1 MSSFHENFIADCTIV
16 KEYGNS
22 GIKVVNMSACMRS
35 GIERKV
41 KPKCSVNASKLIDN
55 LSRAKSRVKELA
67 LCNDWDFWCTFTI
80 SPEKYDRFY
89 LKAYYTD
96 FAEFIHNYNRRTEE
110 GYKVRYLLV
119 PELHKDGAWHM
130 HGFIR
135 GIRPSDLYVNS
146 YGYLTWRSYEERF
159 GFISMDAIKNL
170 TAAANYI
177 TKYITKSFDNSV
189 IELNAHMY
197 YCSKGLNKAKTLF
210 KGYARVTCDWDYED
224 KDGYVRVK
232 WFDKT
237 PDGVMEFMNSVEL
250 MMPETK

>member
-1 MSSFHENFIADCTIV
+1 
-16 KEYGNS
+16 
-22 GIKVVNMSACMRS
+22 
-35 GIERKV
+35 
-41 KPKCSVNASKLIDN
+41 
-55 LSRAKSRVKELA
+55 
-67 LCNDWDFWCTFTI
+67 
-80 SPEKYDRFY
+80 
-89 LKAYYTD
+89 
-96 FAEFIHNYNRRTEE
+96 
-110 GYKVRYLLV
+110 
-119 PELHKDGAWHM
+119 
-130 HGFIR
+130 
-135 GIRPSDLYVNS
+135 
-146 YGYLTWRSYEERF
+146 
-159 GFISMDAIKNL
+159 MDAIKNL

-250 MMPETK
+250 MMSDTK